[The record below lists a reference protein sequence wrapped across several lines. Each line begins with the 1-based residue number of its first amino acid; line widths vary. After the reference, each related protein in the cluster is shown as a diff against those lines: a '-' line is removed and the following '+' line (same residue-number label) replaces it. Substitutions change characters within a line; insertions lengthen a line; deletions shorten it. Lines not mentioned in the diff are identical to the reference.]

1 MQRDRLT
8 CPACGASPAK
18 ENGVEL
24 HVDHFVPWS
33 RGGETTLENLQ
44 TLCSRCNLGKG
55 AVT

>member
-55 AVT
+55 DVT